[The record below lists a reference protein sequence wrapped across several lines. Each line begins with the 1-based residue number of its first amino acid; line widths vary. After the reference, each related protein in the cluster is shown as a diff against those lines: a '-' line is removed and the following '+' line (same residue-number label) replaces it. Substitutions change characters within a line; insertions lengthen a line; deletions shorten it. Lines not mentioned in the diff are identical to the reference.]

1 MVPDALVPQSY
12 PEFVQ
17 FRFLCYGIR
26 CCSLRCGM
34 KYRIGRHAALQFF
47 FLAASHEHMVLWQQ
61 AYTHSSSPTLPTP
74 FLHPPPPRARL
85 LTHCAVPILGQI
97 SDSPNERCSNRTHLA
112 RSVLAHIFHTELITR
127 APTISCHLDAQ
138 VAVVGIQFLERSNRP
153 GVLFRPEPRSPRSR
167 GQTVKAEFSRC

>member
-1 MVPDALVPQSY
+1 MVPGALVPQSY

-17 FRFLCYGIR
+17 FRFLCYEIR
-26 CCSLRCGM
+26 CCSPRCGM
-34 KYRIGRHAALQFF
+34 KYRIGRHAALQFVF
-47 FLAASHEHMVLWQQ
+47 FWLLDTSIW
-61 AYTHSSSPTLPTP
+61 SFGNKSTLIHPSQP
-74 FLHPPPPRARL
+74 CLHLFFTPPPRARL
-85 LTHCAVPILGQI
+85 LTYCAVPILGQI

-127 APTISCHLDAQ
+127 APIISCHLDAQ

>member
-17 FRFLCYGIR
+17 FRFLCYEIR
-26 CCSLRCGM
+26 CCSPRCGM
-34 KYRIGRHAALQFF
+34 KYRIGRHAALQFVVF
-47 FLAASHEHMVLWQQ
+47 GCLTRAYGPLATSLHSFILPNP
-61 AYTHSSSPTLPTP
+61 AYTFSS
-74 FLHPPPPRARL
+74 PPPPRARL
-85 LTHCAVPILGQI
+85 LTYCAVPILGQI